1 MVLNSVNA
9 TTGRQIL
16 PITADR
22 KLLHSL
28 LLFDLNAA
36 DDMARA
42 QNLGRSGVCNMT
54 CPGNS
59 SQTCGGAWGM
69 QVYRFNTR
77 PADDGTHAGTT
88 PAEPE
93 PTTNA
98 GTQVTQE
105 TSSGSSGGPSQL
117 VDGSNSNTAAAAAGV
132 ATSQEYSAA
141 GQTGAAVVTSLLL
154 AGTGYLATSLLT

>member
-9 TTGRQIL
+9 TAGRQIL

-22 KLLHSL
+22 SLLHSL

-36 DDMARA
+36 DDIARA

-88 PAEPE
+88 PPEPE
-93 PTTNA
+93 PTTNT
-98 GTQVTQE
+98 GTTQE